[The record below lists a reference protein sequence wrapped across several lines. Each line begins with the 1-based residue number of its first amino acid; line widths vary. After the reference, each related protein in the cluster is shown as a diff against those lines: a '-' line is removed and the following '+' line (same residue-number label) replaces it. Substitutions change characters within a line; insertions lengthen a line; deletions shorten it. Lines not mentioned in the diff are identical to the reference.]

1 MEYLLLGVLQ
11 GIFEWLPISSE
22 GIVALSSELLKLD
35 LNAIDIA
42 LFLHLGTLLAVL
54 VYFRKDWKEIILLKN
69 RKLLYFLIITT
80 VVSLGVG
87 FPLYHL
93 ISDVSLGAGLLF
105 LMGGGL
111 FLTSYFHNKKTK
123 PELSINQTA
132 LVSGI
137 LQGLAVIPGLSRS
150 GSTIFGLSFSNF
162 SPKKIL
168 TLSYLMSAPIIL
180 ASNSYLFIK
189 NPILL
194 SRGWPALIVSFIIG
208 VLTLKAL
215 LYLVDKI
222 NFAKFTFIF
231 GILCIIGAVISWL
244 I

>member
-1 MEYLLLGVLQ
+1 MEYLLLGLLQ

-22 GIVALSSELLKLD
+22 GIVAFFSEIFRLN

-54 VYFRKDWKEIILLKN
+54 VYFRKEWKEIILFKN

-80 VVSLGVG
+80 VVSLGIG

-93 ISDVSLGAGLLF
+93 ISDVSLGAGLLI
-105 LMGGGL
+105 LMGFGL
-111 FLTSYFHNKKTK
+111 FLTSFFNKKKKK
-123 PELSINQTA
+123 PHLNLNQTA
-132 LVSGI
+132 LVAGI

-150 GSTIFGLSFSNF
+150 GSTIFGLSFSKF

-168 TLSYLMSAPIIL
+168 TLSYLMSAPIII

-189 NPILL
+189 NPSLL
-194 SRGWPALIVSFIIG
+194 SQGWPALIVSFVVGLI
-208 VLTLKAL
+208 TLKAL
-215 LYLVDKI
+215 LQLIDKI
-222 NFAKFTFIF
+222 NFSKFAFIF
-231 GILCIIGAVISWL
+231 GILCIIGALLTWL